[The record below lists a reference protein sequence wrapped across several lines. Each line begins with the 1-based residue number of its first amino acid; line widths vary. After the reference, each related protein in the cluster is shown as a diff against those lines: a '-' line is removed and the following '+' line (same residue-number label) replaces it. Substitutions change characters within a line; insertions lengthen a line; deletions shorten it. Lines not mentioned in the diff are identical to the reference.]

1 MSELKPAL
9 QIAAF
14 TLLVWAA
21 FMLVPILWVD
31 WHNEQLVRPLVFSAV
46 LCVFLSLLFYLL
58 GRGRL
63 QRLRPRQMFLVTLFN
78 WAVLALTGA
87 LPLYWGWPELSFVDA
102 LFESVSGLTT
112 TGSTVIVGL
121 DRGPRALLVWRSII
135 QWVGGIGII
144 LMAVAVLPFLKV
156 GGMRLFRTESSE
168 WSDIQNNRIARVALT
183 IALAYAVLSL
193 LAFVT
198 YWALG
203 MTAFE
208 AFNHALTSVATGGY
222 STSDASF
229 GQFQHN
235 SLLWAAS
242 LFMLLGGMP
251 FLLFVNSVRE
261 RRWLMVRDAQVR
273 LLFKVVLI
281 ATLSVAVARRLAGSE
296 ASWSELLTHSL
307 FNLVS
312 VITTTGYA
320 SQDYT
325 LWGGFALLVFG
336 FLMFSGACSG
346 STSGGIKLFRFQLLA
361 LMTREHLFHSLHPK
375 AYFSRRYNQR
385 SVEEGVL
392 VSALAYF
399 FLVIVSW
406 SSCSLLLAMTGLD
419 AVTATSAALTAL
431 MNIGPGLG
439 AIIGPAGNFSSL
451 NEVAKLLLCVAMLL
465 GRLEFLALIVPFTP
479 GFWRW

>member
-1 MSELKPAL
+1 MSELRPAL
-9 QIAAF
+9 KIAAF
-14 TLLVWAA
+14 ALLVWAG
-21 FMLVPILWVD
+21 FMVIPILWVD
-31 WHNEQLVRPLVFSAV
+31 WHNERLVRPLVLSAV
-46 LCVFLSLLFYLL
+46 LCVGLSLGCFVL

-78 WAVLALTGA
+78 WGLLSLTGA

-112 TGSTVIVGL
+112 TGSTVISGL
-121 DRGPRALLVWRSII
+121 DRGPRALLVWRSIT

-168 WSDIQNNRIARVALT
+168 WSDIHNNRIARVAAS
-183 IALAYAVLSL
+183 IGLAYGVLTV
-193 LAFVT
+193 LAFLS
-198 YWALG
+198 YWLLG
-203 MTAFE
+203 MSPFQ
-208 AFNHALTSVATGGY
+208 AFNHALTSLATGGY

-229 GQFQHN
+229 GQFERPA
-235 SLLWAAS
+235 LLWAAS
-242 LFMLLGGMP
+242 LFMLLGGLP
-251 FLLFVNSVRE
+251 FLLYVNSLRE
-261 RRWLMVRDAQVR
+261 RRWLILRDAQV
-273 LLFKVVLI
+273 LLLLKVVAF
-281 ATLSVAVARRLAGSE
+281 ATLSVTLARWLAGSE
-296 ASWSELLTHSL
+296 ESWSSLLTHSL

-325 LWGGFALLVFG
+325 LWGSFALLMFG

-361 LMTREHLFHSLHPK
+361 LMTREQLFHSLHPK
-375 AYFSRRYNQR
+375 AHFSRRYNHR
-385 SVEEGVL
+385 LVEEGVL
-392 VSALAYF
+392 VSALAYV
-399 FLVIVSW
+399 FLVMISLLVF
-406 SSCSLLLAMTGLD
+406 SLLLTLTGLD
-419 AVTATSAALTAL
+419 ALTATSATLTAL
-431 MNIGPGLG
+431 MNVGPGLG
-439 AIIGPAGNFSSL
+439 AIIGPAGNFSAL
-451 NEVAKLLLCVAMLL
+451 NDTAKLLLCVAMLL

>member
-9 QIAAF
+9 QIASFAM
-14 TLLVWAA
+14 LVWAA
-21 FMLVPILWVD
+21 FMVVPILWVD
-31 WHNEQLVRPLVFSAV
+31 WHDEQLVQPLVLSAV
-46 LCVFLSLLFYLL
+46 LCVLLSLLCFVF
-58 GRGRL
+58 GRGRI

-78 WAVLALTGA
+78 WTLLSVTGA
-87 LPLYWGWPELSFVDA
+87 LPLYWGWPEMSFVDA

-112 TGSTVIVGL
+112 TGSTVIAGL
-121 DRGPRALLVWRSII
+121 DDGPRALLVWRSIT

-168 WSDIQNNRIARVALT
+168 WSNIQNSRIARVALT
-183 IALAYAVLSL
+183 IALVYAVISL
-193 LAFVT
+193 LAFIV
-198 YWALG
+198 YWLLG
-203 MTAFE
+203 MNAFE

-229 GQFQHN
+229 GQFHQQ
-235 SLLWAAS
+235 SLLWAS
-242 LFMLLGGMP
+242 SVFMLLGGMP
-251 FLLFVNSVRE
+251 FLVFVNSVRE
-261 RRWLMVRDAQVR
+261 RHWLVLHDAQVQ
-273 LLFKVVLI
+273 LLLKLVVV
-281 ATLSVAVARRLAGSE
+281 ATLSVTLSRKLAGSE
-296 ASWSELLTHSL
+296 SSWSELLSHSL

-320 SQDYT
+320 SQDYSQ
-325 LWGGFALLVFG
+325 WGSFALLVFG

-375 AYFSRRYNQR
+375 AHFSRQYNQR
-385 SVEEGVL
+385 TVEEGIL
-392 VSALAYF
+392 AAALAYF
-399 FLVIVSW
+399 FLVMVSW
-406 SSCSLLLAMTGLD
+406 LGCSLLLTMTGLD
-419 AVTATSAALTAL
+419 ALTASSAALTAL

>member
-1 MSELKPAL
+1 MSDLKPAL
-9 QIAAF
+9 QIASF
-14 TLLVWAA
+14 TVLLWAG
-21 FMLVPILWVD
+21 FMVVPILWVD
-31 WHNEQLVRPLVFSAV
+31 WHNDQLVRPLVFSAV
-46 LCVFLSLLFYLL
+46 LCVFLSLLFFVL
-58 GRGRL
+58 GRGQL
-63 QRLRPRQMFLVTLFN
+63 QRMRPRQMFLVTLFN
-78 WAVLALTGA
+78 WGVLSLTGA
-87 LPLYWGWPELSFVDA
+87 LPLYWGWPDLSFVDA

-112 TGSTVIVGL
+112 TGSTVISGL
-121 DRGPRALLVWRSII
+121 DRGPRALLVWRSIT

-168 WSDIQNNRIARVALT
+168 WSDIQNNRIARVALM

-229 GQFQHN
+229 GQFKQP

-242 LFMLLGGMP
+242 VFMLLGGMP

-261 RRWLMVRDAQVR
+261 RRWLIAKDAQVR
-273 LLFKVVLI
+273 LLLKLVVV
-281 ATLSVAVARRLAGSE
+281 ATLSVTLSRWLAGSDE
-296 ASWSELLTHSL
+296 SFGLLLSHSL

-336 FLMFSGACSG
+336 FVMFSGACSG
-346 STSGGIKLFRFQLLA
+346 STSGGIKLFRYQLLA

-375 AYFSRRYNQR
+375 AHFSRLYNQR
-385 SVEEGVL
+385 TVEEGVL
-392 VSALAYF
+392 VAALAYF
-399 FLVIVSW
+399 FLVMASW
-406 SSCSLLLAMTGLD
+406 FCCSLLLAMTGLD

-451 NEVAKLLLCVAMLL
+451 NDVAKLLLCVAMLL